1 MNNDRLLDNGFVA
14 VVAAAP
20 RRRLGS
26 EHGGGTP
33 GTEAKRPLTKRD
45 FCMEMRDDIHAI
57 LTAVKAGDL
66 HHAEVLGEITID
78 QIDNVLAEN

>member
-20 RRRLGS
+20 RRRRDAD
-26 EHGGGTP
+26 P
-33 GTEAKRPLTKRD
+33 AKRTLTKRD